1 MQIIINIV
9 QTVSATE
16 NTEARTQQYS
26 DLEKINNI
34 YKNFIVKTTGGEFYP
49 SNPSQGK
56 KKSTDW
62 IKFLQTEYPYF

>member
-26 DLEKINNI
+26 DLEKINGI
-34 YKNFIVKTTGGEFYP
+34 YKNFIVKITGGEF
-49 SNPSQGK
+49 
-56 KKSTDW
+56 
-62 IKFLQTEYPYF
+62 